1 MSVAES
7 TYPEPSLEVICRNGA
22 LTHDA
27 PLPAPRAAHALQGGF
42 LNRRSI
48 RRLQDG
54 PFTPEMRHR
63 VLEAV
68 RLTPAAYNLPPWRV
82 VLVHERREE
91 TWGQIEAAF
100 RDHLGGERLERNLGR
115 LAGFRPGV
123 ALALIYEDLRVGRV
137 LRAEKGASD
146 ELATQFVQ
154 QALGMVQLS
163 LWLALTAE
171 GLSSSLQHWEEFLA
185 DRTERLTGLPAAD
198 FQLAAAMPIGY
209 AAEEPRDIERP
220 TTDQVCAVD
229 PDASR
234 LARPEVV

>member
-1 MSVAES
+1 MSVVES
-7 TYPEPSLEVICRNGA
+7 IYPEPNLEVICRNGA
-22 LTHDA
+22 LTSSA
-27 PLPAPRAAHALQGGF
+27 PPPAPREAHALQTVF
-42 LNRRSI
+42 QNRRSI

-54 PFTPEMRHR
+54 PFTPAMRQR

-91 TWGQIEAAF
+91 TWAQIEVAF
-100 RDHLGGERLERNLGR
+100 RDHLDGERLERNLSR

-123 ALALIYEDLRVGRV
+123 ALALIFEDLRVGRA
-137 LRAEKGASD
+137 LREEKGASD

-171 GLSSSLQHWEEFLA
+171 GLSSSLQHWEAFLT
-185 DRTERLTGLPAAD
+185 DRTEQLSGLPAAD
-198 FQLAAAMPIGY
+198 FQLAVAMPIGY
-209 AAEEPRDIERP
+209 AAEEPRNIERLA
-220 TTDQVCAVD
+220 TTEVCAVD
-229 PDASR
+229 PGPNGLSR
-234 LARPEVV
+234 TDVV